1 MMPNTSVSPAAS
13 KNSSRP
19 NCSPFRNCSTI
30 SSMSP
35 PQRRN
40 KTAAARKRH
49 RCSRRFSR
57 SLHRAFVV
65 EAILVVLDDG
75 GDGFQRKLAVGVL
88 DHVLQIEILDRDV
101 VLAVFERA
109 AHRLDRKSVV

>member
-35 PQRRN
+35 QPRRCS
-40 KTAAARKRH
+40 KTAAARQRR
-49 RCSRRFSR
+49 RCSRRFWR

-65 EAILVVLDDG
+65 EAVLVVLDDG
-75 GDGFQRKLAVGVL
+75 GDGFQRQLAVGIL
-88 DHVLQIEILDRDV
+88 DHVLQIEALDRDV

-109 AHRLDRKSVV
+109 AHP